1 MIAWS
6 IIVLNIVDELLY
18 SAFKQHYLLF
28 VLDQKTLPSYAP
40 LLTEAQIIS
49 ENIQ

>member
-1 MIAWS
+1 MGNNV
-6 IIVLNIVDELLY
+6 IIFHNLCD
-18 SAFKQHYLLF
+18 KQHYLLF